1 MASMSDRIKRLEARV
16 QPPEQRTQLVSEDTR
31 RAVEGI
37 IAARHD
43 GIISHGE
50 PLDAEGL
57 TGYLIER
64 GVSRES
70 ALGYV
75 AFNARGWPGGADG

>member
-16 QPPEQRTQLVSEDTR
+16 QPPEQRTELVSKDTR
-31 RAVEGI
+31 RAIEGI
-37 IAARHD
+37 IAAQHD

-57 TGYLIER
+57 IGYLIER

-70 ALGYV
+70 APGYV
-75 AFNARGWPGGADG
+75 AYFARRWPGGADG